1 MFFTLFYQNLVWLF
15 FVVPEQLKDFFPKKH
30 GRKNIE
36 IIPVKESSKYAIM
49 QFGAHSVANEE
60 IDIKSIKIVAVEMKG
75 FVKYHKIK
83 H

>member
-1 MFFTLFYQNLVWLF
+1 MI
-15 FVVPEQLKDFFPKKH
+15 PE
-30 GRKNIE
+30 
-36 IIPVKESSKYAIM
+36 KESSKYAIM